1 MSKQTS
7 ALSFRP
13 HLQTQNGHLTI
24 DGVQCEKLA
33 NQYGTPLYVVSEP
46 RIRCNYRSFNEALLK
61 LYKNVL
67 VCPAVKANSHLAVL
81 RTYKAEGAGAEG
93 VSPAELRF
101 ALDAGFD
108 PAKIIYN
115 GPVKKREDLEFAIS
129 SDIGLINA
137 DSLLELDRM
146 QEAAEH
152 VRKRC
157 NVGIR
162 INLGI
167 ESETHPHLA
176 TASRE
181 HKFGTWVE
189 DAVEAYR
196 VASRK
201 SMLNIVGFH
210 SHIGSNIAQPYTF
223 RDMTEKILRIVK
235 EVNEAIGVRLKK
247 VDIGGGLGFPYQPG
261 SRSMSY
267 EGYASAVLNDKIDA
281 LKELGEPTL
290 IFEPGRAIVAD
301 AGILL
306 TRVEVVKRQGTV
318 NWGIVDAGMNTFIRP
333 ALYGAQHQVLVAN
346 KPSEPPTETYDLGGP
361 CCESGDVI
369 GKSVSLPKLVQGD
382 LLAVLDVGAYG
393 FSMSSNYNG
402 QPRPAV
408 VMTNDAGV
416 QLVRRRET
424 YEDLVA
430 GETIPA
436 HLA

>member
-1 MSKQTS
+1 M
-7 ALSFRP
+7 
-13 HLQTQNGHLTI
+13 
-24 DGVQCEKLA
+24 
-33 NQYGTPLYVVSEP
+33 SEP

-61 LYKNVL
+61 LYNNVL

-81 RTYKAEGAGAEG
+81 RIYKVEGAGAEG
-93 VSPAELRF
+93 VSHAELRF
-101 ALDAGFD
+101 ALDAGFE
-108 PAKIIYN
+108 PEKIIYN

-129 SDIGLINA
+129 SDVGLINA
-137 DSLLELDRM
+137 DSLSELDSM
-146 QEAAEH
+146 QKAADH

-181 HKFGTWVE
+181 HKFGIWIE

-196 VASRK
+196 AASKK
-201 SMLNIVGFH
+201 SMLNIVGLH
-210 SHIGSNIAQPYTF
+210 SHIGSNIAQPHTF

-235 EVNEAIGVRLKK
+235 EVNEATGVRVKK
-247 VDIGGGLGFPYQPG
+247 VDMGGGLGFPYQL
-261 SRSMSY
+261 SSKSMSY
-267 EGYASAVLNDKIDA
+267 DEYASAVLNDNIDA
-281 LKELGEPTL
+281 LKQLGEPTL
-290 IFEPGRAIVAD
+290 IFEPGRSIVAD

-333 ALYGAQHQVLVAN
+333 ALYGAQHQVLVTN
-346 KPSEPPTETYDLGGP
+346 KASEPTSEVYDLGGP

-369 GKSVSLPKLVQGD
+369 GKGVPMPKLAQGD

-402 QPRPAV
+402 QLRPAV
-408 VMTNDAGV
+408 VMTNDAGIE
-416 QLVRRRET
+416 LVRRRET